1 MNKNKYI
8 LPILVLMT
16 FPLTSYAC
24 EGGAEKNAMC
34 KHHNSVS
41 SHANEHQLESSQPT
55 LSAFQNK
62 NNMAMADMH
71 RGMAEVKFTNN
82 DDVDFMA
89 LMIPHHEGAIKMAE
103 IILQT
108 SNDKEVRN
116 LAHGIITEQRN
127 EIRIMQHLIEAKKN
141 EKN

>member
-1 MNKNKYI
+1 MNKKYI
-8 LPILVLMT
+8 LPVLLSMM

-24 EGGAEKNAMC
+24 ECGVEKNAMC
-34 KHHNSVS
+34 KHHS
-41 SHANEHQLESSQPT
+41 SDYTHATGHQLESSQPT

-62 NNMAMADMH
+62 NNMAMTDMH
-71 RGMAEVKFTNN
+71 RGMAEVRFINN

-108 SNDKEVRN
+108 SKDKEIRN
-116 LAHGIITEQRN
+116 LAQGIITDQKN
-127 EIRIMQHLIEAKKN
+127 EISIMQHLIEARKK
-141 EKN
+141 